1 LGVRVEKIGF
11 ISEVQGSGFIIYS
24 ARFRFHDLGFRIQGV
39 RFGVSSIVLESRI
52 KVIGSKLR
60 LGFRLGFRVKD
71 YGSGIRICGLG

>member
-24 ARFRFHDLGFRIQGV
+24 GRFRFHDLGFTIQGV
-39 RFGVSSIVLESRI
+39 RFGVPSIVLDSRI
-52 KVIGSKLR
+52 KVIGYTLR

-71 YGSGIRICGLG
+71 YGSCFRICGLG